1 MENTP
6 GELLEQAMA
15 DIEEWMNDNGAQSFV
30 SKLRPGA
37 SGEAIEAAEL
47 SLGAPLVPLLAAL
60 YRRND
65 GQSGDVE
72 PFFEHMF
79 FVPLEEACRL
89 RSVLLQG
96 YFEPPGGMPLR
107 EYHSGHADLSDD
119 DLSSR
124 GWFPFANTEGDFLAV
139 NLESGRVVRVL
150 KGDFPWIRVV
160 GADLAEFVGE
170 YASGLWNGDYE
181 LHGDPEQPGVMESGL
196 IWLSRYL
203 ART

>member
-6 GELLEQAMA
+6 AEILEQAMA
-15 DIEEWMNDNGAQSFV
+15 DIEEWMTDNGAESFV

-37 SGEAIEAAEL
+37 SDADIEAAQAHFE
-47 SLGAPLVPLLAAL
+47 APLPPLLAAL

-79 FVPLEEACRL
+79 FLPFEEACRL
-89 RSVLLQG
+89 RSVLLQC
-96 YFEPPGGMPLR
+96 YFAPPGGMSIR
-107 EYHSGHADLSDD
+107 EYHRGHPYLSEEE
-119 DLSSR
+119 LSSR
-124 GWFPFANTEGDFLAV
+124 AWFPFANTDGDFLAV
-139 NLESGRVVRVL
+139 NLESGQVVRVL
-150 KGDFPWIRVV
+150 KGELPWIRLV
-160 GADLAEFVGE
+160 GADLAGFVGE
-170 YASGLWNGDYE
+170 YASGLWDGHYE
-181 LHGDPEQPGVMESGL
+181 LCGDLEQPGVTEAGL